1 MQLAREKLHREINII
16 EIVKAWRYFSKALH
30 YLLPEKERLDFKER
44 TRYISINPD
53 PDKAAVLVKSTN
65 VLRIKKALSM
75 RRENFSDGFFSSDG
89 GNSAR
94 PNIDL

>member
-16 EIVKAWRYFSKALH
+16 EIVKSWRYFNKALH

-53 PDKAAVLVKSTN
+53 PVDS
-65 VLRIKKALSM
+65 
-75 RRENFSDGFFSSDG
+75 
-89 GNSAR
+89 
-94 PNIDL
+94 